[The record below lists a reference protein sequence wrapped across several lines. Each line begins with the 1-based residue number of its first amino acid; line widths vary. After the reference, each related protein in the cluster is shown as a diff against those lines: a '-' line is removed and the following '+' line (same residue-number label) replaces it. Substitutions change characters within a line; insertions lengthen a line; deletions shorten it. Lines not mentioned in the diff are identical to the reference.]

1 MLRKELRQIDII
13 KSSRSGSPNFEA
25 HEVEANDL
33 QAAVIQYLQFRGDR
47 QVHVNASSKTMP
59 SNMGIKGSSSRNV
72 TLFMDTL
79 IVEVLIMEKNE
90 LPMGRRSS
98 LSKATGNMLFENRL
112 TFTGPVSQPIND
124 ATTSQNVAWTIQP

>member
-1 MLRKELRQIDII
+1 MSSDHSITMLRKVLRQIDII

-72 TLFMDTL
+72 TLFIDTV
-79 IVEVLIMEKNE
+79 IVAYQQLV
-90 LPMGRRSS
+90 
-98 LSKATGNMLFENRL
+98 
-112 TFTGPVSQPIND
+112 
-124 ATTSQNVAWTIQP
+124 TICPKKDVT